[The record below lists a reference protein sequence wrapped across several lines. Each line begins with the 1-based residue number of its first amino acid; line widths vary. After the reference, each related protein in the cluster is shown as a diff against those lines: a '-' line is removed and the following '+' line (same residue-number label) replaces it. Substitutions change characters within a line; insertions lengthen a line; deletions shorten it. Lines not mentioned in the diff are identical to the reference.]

1 MIRPRI
7 FLADDHSEFLKL
19 EVALLQP
26 HFELVGT
33 AADGASLV
41 SEVQRLNPDI
51 VVADITMPIMSGIK
65 AVARACQVRLHR
77 QVHIPYHPFQRGI
90 RGSLLAGRRPGIRYK
105 ISHES
110 AFDSRD
116 PCGSRWPALCVSLGP
131 SIAMDCEK
139 PRRLLN
145 EEFS

>member
-51 VVADITMPIMSGIK
+51 VVADITMPIMSGIE
-65 AVARACQVRLHR
+65 AVHELVKS
-77 QVHIPYHPFQRGI
+77 
-90 RGSLLAGRRPGIRYK
+90 GSTAKFIFLTIH
-105 ISHES
+105 SS
-110 AFDSRD
+110 
-116 PCGSRWPALCVSLGP
+116 
-131 SIAMDCEK
+131 
-139 PRRLLN
+139 
-145 EEFS
+145 EEFVEACLREGARGFVTKSRMKAHLIPAIRAVLDGLPYVSPLVPQ